1 LEENKK
7 INETKNVIKWG
18 CSSANKYTVKSY
30 ELVIPGSS
38 RAHHHRRTLPWI
50 TTAASA
56 GQSGISRSNFES
68 GTQGGRSSQG
78 YVSDGLLLYKGHEI
92 ESGPDA
98 IAGLRELGRK
108 EKKKKKKEK
117 GVEAKKKSNETYCR
131 GSNQKRARENKKV
144 LHGQRE
150 RQSVRDSKQSATT
163 WSSRNC
169 ISSSEFRGG
178 KEQLAS

>member
-1 LEENKK
+1 MN
-7 INETKNVIKWG
+7 
-18 CSSANKYTVKSY
+18 SAASVEPT
-30 ELVIPGSS
+30 
-38 RAHHHRRTLPWI
+38 RTLPWI

-56 GQSGISRSNFES
+56 GQSGISRSNSES

-92 ESGPDA
+92 ESGLDA

-108 EKKKKKKEK
+108 EKKKKRESRLKR
-117 GVEAKKKSNETYCR
+117 KSNETYCR

-178 KEQLAS
+178 GAAS